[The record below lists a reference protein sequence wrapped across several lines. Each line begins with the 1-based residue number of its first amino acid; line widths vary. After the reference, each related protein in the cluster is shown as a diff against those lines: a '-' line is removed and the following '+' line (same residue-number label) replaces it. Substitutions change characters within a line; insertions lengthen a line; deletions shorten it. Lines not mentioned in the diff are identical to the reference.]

1 MLSLLVF
8 LVILVFQAAINKLSE
23 GCSRLS
29 AYIQAF
35 LEEDTDDVWHWE
47 RHRFRI
53 NSYVWSKH
61 NYNGIHRLYN
71 LASRN
76 GTVCFGIVSIII
88 CALQY
93 EQEKSVLNM
102 WMVAISVI
110 FTFLTALADSRL
122 SYYGDDLC
130 KRYYQS
136 MIEYKSHFT
145 PSDKYEE

>member
-1 MLSLLVF
+1 MLSIGRKRNEAAARNSCAVKEENAMLSLLVF

-88 CALQY
+88 CALQ
-93 EQEKSVLNM
+93 
-102 WMVAISVI
+102 
-110 FTFLTALADSRL
+110 
-122 SYYGDDLC
+122 
-130 KRYYQS
+130 
-136 MIEYKSHFT
+136 
-145 PSDKYEE
+145 